1 MTSIHSPLLFYVAI
15 FYMEVIFYE
24 INDIDRILLSLCQ
37 LKFSFL
43 IKKKIKIE
51 ELIFDFKFF

>member
-1 MTSIHSPLLFYVAI
+1 MTPIHFPLLFYVAI

-24 INDIDRILLSLCQ
+24 INDIDMILLSLCQ

-43 IKKKIKIE
+43 IKKK
-51 ELIFDFKFF
+51 

>member
-1 MTSIHSPLLFYVAI
+1 YVAI

-24 INDIDRILLSLCQ
+24 INDIDTILLSLCQ

-43 IKKKIKIE
+43 IKKNKN
-51 ELIFDFKFF
+51 